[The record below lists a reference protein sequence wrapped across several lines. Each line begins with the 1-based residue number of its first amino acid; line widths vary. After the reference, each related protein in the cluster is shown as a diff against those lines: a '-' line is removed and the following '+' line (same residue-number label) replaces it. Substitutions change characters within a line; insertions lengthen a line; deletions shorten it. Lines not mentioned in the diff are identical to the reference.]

1 MVTNVEQAMND
12 AIDEKMKNVPP
23 AWAGAERKRITAELQ
38 GMVADPVS
46 NSVVAVE
53 LPEVDGAVA
62 EELGIG
68 FMRAIQSMN
77 EDPDLEYLQGD
88 MTRNWCWSMN
98 RSVGYTSEQ
107 MRKSVGRL
115 EGALRRNLGSDIDE
129 TRIQSAREWIFKL
142 EKQLMY
148 QNAIMEELQKVH
160 NYVHGHDWSP
170 TMKRDPGREYASKEA
185 QEILARNGLTP
196 KDPFKNKPHS

>member
-1 MVTNVEQAMND
+1 
-12 AIDEKMKNVPP
+12 
-23 AWAGAERKRITAELQ
+23 
-38 GMVADPVS
+38 
-46 NSVVAVE
+46 
-53 LPEVDGAVA
+53 
-62 EELGIG
+62 
-68 FMRAIQSMN
+68 
-77 EDPDLEYLQGD
+77 
-88 MTRNWCWSMN
+88 MN